1 MAENKTKPTGASVK
15 EYLASRA
22 NAQQL
27 ADSRE
32 LMALFKK
39 LTGHSPKMWGPSM
52 VGYGS
57 YRYTYESGR
66 TGEAPLAG
74 FAIRGRELV
83 VYLVAEG
90 EEQRS
95 LLSKLGK
102 HKMGK
107 SCLYFKQLADLDRS
121 ALEKLVVGSVA
132 EVRRVESVTRRRLRK
147 PDRAPASYERNVLP
161 YAGDHSDRFQ
171 GRRR

>member
-1 MAENKTKPTGASVK
+1 MV
-15 EYLASRA
+15 
-22 NAQQL
+22 
-27 ADSRE
+27 
-32 LMALFKK
+32 LFKK
-39 LTGHSPKMWGPSM
+39 VTRHSPRMWGPSI

-83 VYLVAEG
+83 VYLKAEG
-90 EEQRS
+90 EEQRC

-107 SCLYFKQLADLDRS
+107 SCLYFKRLADQGFMSSHAGQDRTRERIEQERDL
-121 ALEKLVVGSVA
+121 AGPVGHGRAQAVDVPA
-132 EVRRVESVTRRRLRK
+132 RGEARQRREEHRRQG
-147 PDRAPASYERNVLP
+147 DREACRPFGCGGKA
-161 YAGDHSDRFQ
+161 AQ
-171 GRRR
+171 WIGRRRELASSGLLW

>member
-1 MAENKTKPTGASVK
+1 MAENKTRFTDASV
-15 EYLASRA
+15 EDYIASRA
-22 NAQQL
+22 NAEQRS
-27 ADSRE
+27 DCRE
-32 LMALFKK
+32 LMVLFRKI
-39 LTGHSPKMWGPSM
+39 TRHSPRMWGPSI

-66 TGEAPLAG
+66 TGEAPLTG
-74 FAIRGRELV
+74 FAIRGRDLV

-102 HKMGK
+102 HKMGR

-121 ALEKLVVGSVA
+121 ALEQLVVGSVA
-132 EVRRVESVTRRRLRK
+132 DVRRRYGQ
-147 PDRAPASYERNVLP
+147 DDDA
-161 YAGDHSDRFQ
+161 
-171 GRRR
+171 

>member
-1 MAENKTKPTGASVK
+1 MAENKTKPTRASVK
-15 EYLASRA
+15 DYIASRA
-22 NAQQL
+22 NAQQRT
-27 ADSRE
+27 DCRE

-39 LTGHSPKMWGPSM
+39 VTRHSPKMWGPSM

-66 TGEAPLAG
+66 TGEAPVAG

-83 VYLVAEG
+83 VYLMAERA
-90 EEQRS
+90 EQKA

-121 ALEKLVVGSVA
+121 TLERLVVNSIA
-132 EVRRVESVTRRRLRK
+132 DVRQR
-147 PDRAPASYERNVLP
+147 Y
-161 YAGDHSDRFQ
+161 G
-171 GRRR
+171 

>member
-1 MAENKTKPTGASVK
+1 MAENKTKPTDASVAD
-15 EYLASRA
+15 YIASRA
-22 NAQQL
+22 NAQQR
-27 ADSRE
+27 ADCRE

-39 LTGHSPKMWGPSM
+39 VTRHTPRMWGPSI

-66 TGEAPLAG
+66 SGEAPLAG

-83 VYLVAEG
+83 IYLLAEG
-90 EEQRS
+90 EEQRA

-107 SCLYFKQLADLDRS
+107 VCLYFKQLADLDKS
-121 ALEKLVVGSVA
+121 VLENLIVGSVA
-132 EVRRVESVTRRRLRK
+132 EVRRQHGGGGG
-147 PDRAPASYERNVLP
+147 A
-161 YAGDHSDRFQ
+161 
-171 GRRR
+171 